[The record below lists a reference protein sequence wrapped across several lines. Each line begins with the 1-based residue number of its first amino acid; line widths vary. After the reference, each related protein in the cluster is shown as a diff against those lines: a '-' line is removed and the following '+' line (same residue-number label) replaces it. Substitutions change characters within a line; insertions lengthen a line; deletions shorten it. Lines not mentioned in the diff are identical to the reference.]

1 MRAFANDE
9 MASING
15 VDPVGGIPCAIFQL
29 FLSILPGMAT
39 RHAQKSMLVLSQ
51 ICPVSLVIQVFAP
64 NSAIANLFDG
74 RANPGRDNL
83 VAIEPVPN
91 LLRRDRLGDVVRKI
105 FRNALGQSRLAAA

>member
-1 MRAFANDE
+1 MRAFANE
-9 MASING
+9 KWRRSGRGM
-15 VDPVGGIPCAIFQL
+15 PCAIFQL
-29 FLSILPGMAT
+29 FFQLFLSILSGMAT
-39 RHAQKSMLVLSQ
+39 RHAKKSMLVRSQ

-64 NSAIANLFDG
+64 DSAIANLFDG

-91 LLRRDRLGDVVRKI
+91 LLRRNRLSAVVREI